1 MSAAAA
7 PYSRARRTALGLV
20 LPLAT
25 LIAWELS
32 ARVGEVPSYLV
43 APSVILATTW
53 EMVLSGELWQHTQA
67 SLLRVLGGYAIGGA
81 CGIAMGLLAGIARP
95 VERFYD
101 PIVSLTYP
109 VPKIVVLPILI
120 AWLGAGDASKIA
132 VITAAVFY
140 PTFINALYGAKGV
153 NKLYVWSAR
162 NMGAGPLR
170 VFAKVILPAALP
182 QVLAGMRIGLAL
194 AFIVMVAC
202 EMANS
207 RNGLGHLIIT
217 AEDSLRFDLIYAAII
232 AIAIIGFAGD
242 RVLLAL
248 RRRALA
254 GQSIGK
260 DGAHG

>member
-1 MSAAAA
+1 VSAAL
-7 PYSRARRTALGLV
+7 PYPRARRTALGFA
-20 LPLAT
+20 LPLAA
-25 LIAWELS
+25 LVAWEVS
-32 ARVGEVPSYLV
+32 ARIGEAPSYLV

-53 EMVLSGELWQHTQA
+53 QMALSGELWQHTQA
-67 SLLRVLGGYAIGGA
+67 SLLRALGGYAIGGA

-109 VPKIVVLPILI
+109 VPKLVVLPILI

-140 PTFINALYGAKGV
+140 PTFINSLYGAKGV
-153 NKLYVWSAR
+153 NRLYVWSAR

-170 VFAKVILPAALP
+170 VFARVILPAALP

-202 EMANS
+202 EMQNS
-207 RNGLGHLIIT
+207 RSGLGHLIIT
-217 AEDSLRFDLIYAAII
+217 AEDSLRFDLMYAAIVV
-232 AIAIIGFAGD
+232 IAIIGFAGD
-242 RVLLAL
+242 RLLLVL

-254 GQSIGK
+254 GQTIGK
-260 DGAHG
+260 EGGRG